1 MRQLHADLRYAVRTL
16 RHAPLLTGVAVASIA
31 LAIGANTAVFALVDQ
46 VLLRLLPAR
55 DARELVQFHLNGD
68 FYGGR
73 LGTNTVVSYPLYVD
87 LRDGN
92 RVFDGMFCHFPLNF
106 TIGYDN
112 RSERVNGALIS
123 GTYFPVLGIPAAV
136 GRTIG
141 TDDDVRPAGHPVA
154 VLSHAFWR
162 SRFASNPG
170 IVGRTLLANGQP
182 LTIIGVA
189 REGFAGTDPG
199 DPAQIFVPMAMHAQF
214 APRWLKQDERRF
226 GWVMAF
232 GRLRDGSTP
241 EQAAAGLQ
249 PLLRAI
255 LEREV
260 QDKAFA
266 RASPDARRRFLEI
279 KPELLPA
286 AHGRSGLRDY
296 LERPLWILLAIVA
309 GVLLIACA
317 NVANLLIARGMARQR
332 EVALRLALGAS
343 RRRVVQQLLIEG
355 FVLAAA
361 GGLVGLLLS
370 TWGAAFLIDFYT
382 DPENPLPISATP
394 DLRVVAYTFGVVAA
408 TTLLCALAPAIAA
421 TRPELAPTLKEGAA
435 HVVGGGRSTFR
446 KLLVVAQVGVSL
458 LLLIGAGLF
467 LQTLGRLLS
476 VDPGFTVDRVITFKL
491 DFDAST
497 HRGLD
502 RSRFAKELMTKVTAT
517 PGVTSAGF
525 SFFGLLHGGGWGM
538 SVTVEGHEPRP
549 DEPTGTRVNGVS
561 PGFFEA
567 LRIRVID
574 GRAFTDQD
582 ERTAPFE
589 GAWPYRVAIV
599 NETFVKRY
607 LRGRNPIG
615 ARVGFGRDPGT
626 PTPIEIVGVV
636 RNTKEWEIRED
647 ETPQIYVPAFENPGF
662 GSMSVYARVSDDP
675 GRMMA
680 AMRRIVQQMDPAMP
694 VFAVRPF
701 GAQLKRSIANE
712 RLFASLSAAF
722 GVLATLL
729 AALGLYGV
737 MAYAVTRRTREIGIR
752 IALGARTADVT
763 ARILRE
769 AAWLV
774 GIGLAVGLV
783 SAWWLT
789 RYVETLLFGVE
800 PTDAAT
806 IVGCVLLLAAISTL
820 AVLIPAR
827 RAARIDPIVALR
839 IE

>member
-1 MRQLHADLRYAVRTL
+1 MRHLGADLRYAVRTL
-16 RHAPLLTGVAVASIA
+16 GQAPLLTGVAVASIA
-31 LAIGANTAVFALVDQ
+31 LAMGANTAVFTLVDQ

-55 DARELVQFHLNGD
+55 DARELVQFHLDGD

-73 LGTNTVVSYPLYVD
+73 LGTDTVVSYPLYAD

-106 TIGYDN
+106 TLGFDN

-123 GTYFPVLGIPAAV
+123 GTYFPVLGIPAAI

-141 TDDDVRPAGHPVA
+141 PDDDVRPGGHPVA

-162 SRFASNPG
+162 SRFAEDRG
-170 IVGRTLLANGQP
+170 IVGRTILVNGHP
-182 LTIIGVA
+182 LTVIGVA
-189 REGFAGTDPG
+189 REGFTGTDLG
-199 DPAQIFVPMAMHAQF
+199 TPAQIFVPMAMHAQY
-214 APRWLKQDERRF
+214 APRWLKQEDRRF

-260 QDKAFA
+260 QEPAFA
-266 RASPDARRRFLEI
+266 NAAPDARRRYLEI
-279 KPELLPA
+279 RPELLPA

-296 LERPLWILLAIVA
+296 LERPLWIFMAIVA

-317 NVANLLIARGMARQR
+317 NVANLLIARGTARQR
-332 EVALRLALGAS
+332 EIALRLALGAS
-343 RRRVVQQLLIEG
+343 RRRVIQQLLVEG

-382 DPENPLPISATP
+382 SPEDPLPISASP
-394 DLRVVAYTFGVVAA
+394 DLRIVAFTFAGVAA
-408 TTLLCALAPAIAA
+408 TTLLCALAPAIAT
-421 TRPELAPTLKEGAA
+421 TRPALAPTLKEGAA
-435 HVVGGGRSTFR
+435 HVLGGGRSTVR
-446 KLLVVAQVGVSL
+446 KLLVVAQVGLSL
-458 LLLIGAGLF
+458 LLLIAAGLF
-467 LQTLGRLLS
+467 LQTLGRILS

-497 HRGLD
+497 YRGLR
-502 RSRFAKELMTKVTAT
+502 RSQFARELMTRVAAT

-525 SFFGLLHGGGWGM
+525 AFFGLLHGGGWGTRL
-538 SVTVEGHEPRP
+538 TVEGHEPRP
-549 DEPTGTRVNGVS
+549 GEPTGSRVNGVS
-561 PGFFEA
+561 PGYFEA
-567 LRIRVID
+567 LRIPVIA
-574 GRAFTDQD
+574 GRTFTDED
-582 ERTAPFE
+582 ERTAPFD
-589 GAWPYRVAIV
+589 GRWPYRVAIV

-607 LRGRNPIG
+607 LRGRNPVG
-615 ARVGFGRDPGT
+615 ARVGFGGDPGT
-626 PTPIEIVGVV
+626 PTPIEIVGVA
-636 RNTKEWEIRED
+636 RDTKDWAIRED
-647 ETPQIYVPAFENPGF
+647 DTPQIYVPAFENPGF

-675 GRMMA
+675 DRMMA
-680 AMRRIVQQMDPAMP
+680 AMRRTVQQMDPAIP
-694 VFAVRPF
+694 VFAVRRF
-701 GAQLKRSIANE
+701 GDQLERSIANE
-712 RLFASLSAAF
+712 RLFASLSTAF
-722 GVLATLL
+722 GALATLL

-763 ARILRE
+763 IRILRE
-769 AAWLV
+769 AAVLV
-774 GIGLAVGLV
+774 AIGLAVGLV
-783 SAWWLT
+783 SARWLT
-789 RYVETLLFGVE
+789 RYAETLLFGVS